1 MASFLEKLVKN
12 ILQFTPGGNPITDKE
27 KYTGKPPAA
36 NWVRR
41 APDGSEITPPGT
53 KKNIPPANLVRGST
67 PSIAPVIETEEEVAL
82 GKGVYDPIAL
92 QVAFAQASKP
102 VVDGILARVGDMNN
116 LANLVQNQDN
126 SLLPKQFQNYAKF
139 ASNQQANDLRGLA
152 AGLTKSAFAKPQ
164 YDFAKDIMD
173 QLRESQEQYYQ
184 YRAQV
189 EAERAAAAAAASG
202 SSSGGGLEAALALL
216 NE

>member
-1 MASFLEKLVKN
+1 MASFLEKLVDN
-12 ILQFTPGGNPITDKE
+12 VLALTPGGRPVRDK
-27 KYTGKPPAA
+27 TAMGKPPAA

-41 APDGSEITPPGT
+41 APDGSEISPPN
-53 KKNIPPANLVRGST
+53 KKDIPAANWVRGST
-67 PSIAPVIETEEEVAL
+67 PTIAPVVEDEETDAL
-82 GKGVYDPIAL
+82 GKGIYDPIAL

-102 VVDGILARVGDMNN
+102 IVEGILARVGDMNN

-126 SLLPKQFQNYAKF
+126 SLLPQQFQNYAKF

-164 YDFAKDIMD
+164 YDFAKDIME
-173 QLRESQEQYYQ
+173 QLREAQEQYYQ

-202 SSSGGGLEAALALL
+202 SGGSGDGLAAALALL